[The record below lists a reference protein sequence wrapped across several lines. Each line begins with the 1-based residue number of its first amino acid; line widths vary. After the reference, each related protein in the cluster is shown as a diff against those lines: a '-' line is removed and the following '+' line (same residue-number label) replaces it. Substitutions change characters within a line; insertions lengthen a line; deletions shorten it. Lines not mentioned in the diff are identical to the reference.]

1 MTKIEKLQ
9 TIQVSNLPQLISN
22 IVGYNVEI
30 NHIKVSTNGNGYI
43 SFDSNS
49 LIDYTGIMKP
59 FYERFQ
65 ISSFSNGFTTGDKEY
80 YWVIVNFSFT
90 YKSGGSNG
98 STITTVFYD
107 FENHTWFIQ
116 PKI

>member
-1 MTKIEKLQ
+1 MYNIEN
-9 TIQVSNLPQLISN
+9 IQISNLPDLLSN
-22 IVGYNVEI
+22 IVGYNVQI
-30 NHIKVSTNGNGYI
+30 DNIRVNTNGRGYI

-49 LIDYTGIMKP
+49 LLDHTGIMKP

-65 ISSFSNGFTTGDKEY
+65 ISSFSNGFTTEGNQY

-98 STITTVFYD
+98 STITTVLYD
-107 FENHTWFIQ
+107 FDKNSWFTQ
-116 PKI
+116 N